1 MKTEMME
8 LNIAPEAAAMVRLEF
23 LPPNNEHAR
32 RIKTLAA
39 ALISECM
46 MAKMSGVSDQARA
59 ASIAITHIET
69 GAMFAVKSVT

>member
-1 MKTEMME
+1 MKTETVE
-8 LNIAPEAAAMVRLEF
+8 LNIAPEAATMVRLDF
-23 LPPNNEHAR
+23 LPPNNEPAK
-32 RIKTLAA
+32 RIKMLAA

-46 MAKMSGVSDQARA
+46 MAKMSGVSEQARA